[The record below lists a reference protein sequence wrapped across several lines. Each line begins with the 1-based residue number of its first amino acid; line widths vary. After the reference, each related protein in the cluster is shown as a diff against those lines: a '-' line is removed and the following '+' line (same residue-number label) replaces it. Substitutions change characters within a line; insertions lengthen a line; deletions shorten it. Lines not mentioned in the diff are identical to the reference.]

1 MRRKSEW
8 AIRHDR
14 ARTIHAAIRA
24 WRRESL
30 LRGRRKRVRRR
41 ARETHSAE
49 LRSVLQRWQRVG
61 ARLAQP
67 GGRRPQQHGAVARD
81 AEASEV
87 VAVLRLKDGV
97 LEIER

>member
-1 MRRKSEW
+1 MRRKNEW

-30 LRGRRKRVRRR
+30 LRGRRKHVRRR
-41 ARETHSAE
+41 ARESHAIE
-49 LRSVLQRWQRVG
+49 LRSVLRQWQRVG

-67 GGRRPQQHGAVARD
+67 DERRSQHGAVGRD
-81 AEASEV
+81 AGGSEV